1 MTSVVTPMRIPRTQ
15 HSWLQQMRAHAAA
28 SPDAVA
34 VRESSGATI
43 TRAALVSNI
52 DRAIAGLLREGF
64 CAGDTALFS
73 VRPGIAAV
81 TLVLAVHELRGVLLP
96 MDPGVSD
103 ALFEYRM
110 QLLAPRWVFAES
122 VLLTAPGGLLHRL
135 LKLRGVQFAPLGG
148 LRGARYIHVGMRLP
162 GMPRSRSY
170 ESLLKSAPRSQ
181 TTEDLASHA
190 EGASDDEPAF
200 IVCTSGTTSHP
211 KAVVHSRRS
220 LRAIVDAVSNQL
232 AMTVS
237 DAMYARDLHLMLPA
251 LLAGARVVI
260 PRDRAFDGVRALDL
274 LERERVTHA
283 FLVTRDCRLLL
294 DACVTSGRRVPDSLR
309 SLLIG
314 AAPVRSPFLARL
326 ETVLPAHTVAWCVYG
341 ATEVLPVSCVSL
353 REKVAYDGPGDL
365 VGAVLPG
372 LTVRVDE
379 HGQLCVRGDRVFTG
393 YAGESPVEEHCTG
406 DLALIEH
413 GRIVLLGRR
422 KDMIIRGE
430 QNIYPALYEPLVER
444 IPGVRRAALVGD
456 FDPVLADERVILV
469 VEPDAGV
476 AGDELIARVAKAV
489 QSGPLRLDA
498 TAQPDRIIVA
508 QLPESG
514 RSHKIDKHA
523 LREMLSARSPC
534 A

>member
-1 MTSVVTPMRIPRTQ
+1 
-15 HSWLQQMRAHAAA
+15 MRAHAAE
-28 SPDAVA
+28 SPDAIA

-43 TRAALVSNI
+43 TRSGLVSNV
-52 DRAIAGLLREGF
+52 DFAIAGLAREGF
-64 CAGDTALFS
+64 RAGDTALFS

-81 TLVLAVHELRGVLLP
+81 TLVLAVHELQGVLLP
-96 MDPGVSD
+96 MDPGVGD
-103 ALFEYRM
+103 ALFEHRM
-110 QLLAPRWVFAES
+110 ALLAPQWVIAES
-122 VLLTAPGGLLHRL
+122 VLLTAAGGVFSRL
-135 LKLRGVQFAPLGG
+135 LKLRGLQFAPLGG

-162 GMPRSRSY
+162 GMPRSRAY
-170 ESLLKSAPRSQ
+170 ESLLRKGQHSA
-181 TTEDLASHA
+181 AMA
-190 EGASDDEPAF
+190 GAAPVSTQVNGDDAPAF
-200 IVCTSGTTSHP
+200 IVCTSGTTSQP

-220 LRAIVDAVSNQL
+220 LRAIVDAVSTQL
-232 AMTVS
+232 ALAPTDVL
-237 DAMYARDLHLMLPA
+237 YARDLHLMLPA
-251 LLAGARVVI
+251 LLAGARVVV
-260 PRDRAFDGVRALDL
+260 PRDRGFDGTRALDL
-274 LERERVTHA
+274 FERQRVTHA

-294 DACVTSGRRVPDSLR
+294 DACVTTGRRVPDALR

-372 LTVRVDE
+372 LSVRVDE

-393 YAGESPVEEHCTG
+393 YVGEAPVTEHCTG
-406 DLALIEH
+406 DLALIEQ

-469 VEPDAGV
+469 VEPERGV
-476 AGDELIARVAKAV
+476 SDDELTARVAKAV
-489 QSGPLRLDA
+489 QAGPLRLDA
-498 TAQPDRIIVA
+498 TAQPDRIVVA
-508 QLPESG
+508 RLPEAG
-514 RSHKIDKHA
+514 RSHKIDKQA
-523 LREMLSARSPC
+523 LREMLSVRSPC